1 MSGGD
6 AGAMS
11 MNDRAGGAS
20 VLDADAVADAVR
32 TGPAAAARL
41 RAETSPGFASWLTRH
56 RAGMVCSSFQ
66 TGQLIFLG
74 VDSNGHVIS
83 TTVAV
88 PTVMSVAAFS
98 QRLYLVDRTRIW
110 RFENALPP
118 DQVIEGRFDRLF
130 VSRNAQ
136 VTGNVSAHE
145 IVVAPSG
152 RIVFTSA
159 KYACLATLSPVRSF
173 RAVWKPPFISKLAPE
188 DRCHLNGVCG
198 EGERI
203 RYVTACAATDIVD
216 GWRDHR
222 RDGGVVI
229 DVEANRIVAEGLSMP
244 HSPRLHDGVLWVLD
258 AGSGH
263 LCRIDPQTGRR
274 ENVAFCP
281 GFLRGLTFT
290 GPYAVLTASLP
301 RYGRFQGLLLD
312 DELARRKAVPWCG
325 VFIIDL
331 RTGDIAEWVRLG
343 AGYTELVDV
352 GLIPNVRCPTGL
364 APDSPQMQD
373 AITFEDGCGEAK
385 AGV

>member
-1 MSGGD
+1 
-6 AGAMS
+6 

-20 VLDADAVADAVR
+20 VLDAVVKAVR
-32 TGPAAAARL
+32 TGPAAAARP
-41 RAETSPGFASWLTRH
+41 RAETSSGFASWLTRH
-56 RAGMVCSSFQ
+56 RVGMVCSCFQ
-66 TGQLIFLG
+66 TGQLIFFG

-83 TTVAV
+83 TTVDA
-88 PTVMSVAAFS
+88 PTVMSIVAFS
-98 QRLYLVDRTRIW
+98 QRLYLTDRTRIW
-110 RFENALPP
+110 RFENVLPP
-118 DQVIEGRFDRLF
+118 NQVIEGRFDRLF

-136 VTGNVSAHE
+136 VTGNVGAHE

-159 KYACLATLSPVRSF
+159 KYACLATFSPVCSF
-173 RAVWKPPFISKLAPE
+173 RAVWKPPFISKLAPD

-244 HSPRLHDGVLWVLD
+244 HSPRVHDGGLWVLD

-281 GFLRGLTFT
+281 GFLRGLTFA

-301 RYGRFQGLLLD
+301 RYGRFQGLPLE

-331 RTGDIAEWVRLG
+331 RTGDVAEWVRLG

-352 GLIPNVRCPTGL
+352 AVFPNVRCPTGL
-364 APDSPQMQD
+364 ASDSPQMQD
-373 AITFEDGCGEAK
+373 AITFEDGCGEAR